1 MQYKDYY
8 KIMGVGRD
16 ASADDIKRAYRKL
29 ARKYHPDVSKEAGAE
44 ERFKEV
50 NEAYEVLK
58 DSDKRAAYDRL
69 GSGWRP
75 GEEFTPPPN
84 WGGAGGFDFGAG
96 GYGGGFG
103 RDDATRFSD
112 FFETLFGGGFG
123 RAGGGATAGRGGGFR
138 MRGQDEHA
146 KILISLEDA
155 YNGATR
161 TLQLAVPEVDPRGGV
176 TTVTRTLQ
184 VRIPAGVTEGQQIR
198 LAGQGAPGIGGGPA
212 GDLYLEVE
220 LQPHPLFHV
229 EGKDLHLNLPL
240 TPWEAALGAT
250 LPVPTLGGK
259 VEVKIPP
266 GSQSGQKLR
275 LRGRGLPGVT
285 PGDQYVI
292 LQIVVPR
299 AATEQARSLYERM
312 ASEMPFNPR
321 SHLGV

>member
-8 KIMGVGRD
+8 KIMGVARD
-16 ASADDIKRAYRKL
+16 ASSDEIKRAYRKL

-50 NEAYEVLK
+50 NEAYEVLR
-58 DSDKRAAYDRL
+58 DPDKRAAYDRL

-96 GYGGGFG
+96 FG

-123 RAGGGATAGRGGGFR
+123 GRAGAGAGARGGGFR

-161 TLQLAVPEVDPRGGV
+161 TLQLAVPEVDPHGGV
-176 TTVTRTLQ
+176 TTTMRTLQ
-184 VRIPAGVTEGQQIR
+184 VRIPAGVTQGQQIR
-198 LAGQGAPGIGGGPA
+198 LAGQGGPGMGGGPA

-229 EGKDLHLNLPL
+229 DGKDLHLNLPL

-250 LPVPTLGGK
+250 LTVPTLGGK

-275 LRGRGLPGVT
+275 LRGRGLPGAT

-292 LQIVVPR
+292 LQIIVPR
-299 AATEQARSLYERM
+299 AATEQARALYERM
-312 ASEMPFNPR
+312 AREMPFNPR

>member
-8 KIMGVGRD
+8 KIMGVARD
-16 ASADDIKRAYRKL
+16 ASTDEIKRAYRKL

-58 DSDKRAAYDRL
+58 DPDKRAAYDRL

-75 GEEFTPPPN
+75 GEEFTPPPS

-96 GYGGGFG
+96 YGGFG

-123 RAGGGATAGRGGGFR
+123 GRAGAGAARGAGFR

-161 TLQLAVPEVDPRGGV
+161 TLQLAVPEMDAHGAV
-176 TTVTRTLQ
+176 TTAARTLH
-184 VRIPAGVTEGQQIR
+184 VRIPAGVTQGQQIR
-198 LAGQGAPGIGGGPA
+198 LAGQGGPGIGGGPA
-212 GDLYLEVE
+212 GDLYLEVD
-220 LQPHPLFHV
+220 LQPHPLFHA

-250 LPVPTLGGK
+250 LTVPTLGGK

-275 LRGRGLPGVT
+275 LRGRGLPGAT

-299 AATEQARSLYERM
+299 ATTDQARSLYERM
-312 ASEMPFNPR
+312 AREMPFNPR